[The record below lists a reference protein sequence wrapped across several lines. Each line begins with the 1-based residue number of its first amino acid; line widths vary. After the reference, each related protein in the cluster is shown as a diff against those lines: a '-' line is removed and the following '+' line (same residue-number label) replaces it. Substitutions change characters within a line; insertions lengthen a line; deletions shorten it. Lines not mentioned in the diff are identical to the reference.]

1 MGTVTSVSGGT
12 MSVTATGGM
21 MNISATLVG
30 KAIIQ
35 LDIENS
41 YLYLCNI
48 YNIMTHTLH
57 LHINI
62 FRLNL
67 LNCDCD
73 HIAEI
78 MDNFYEF

>member
-12 MSVTATGGM
+12 MSVTATGGT

-41 YLYLCNI
+41 YIYL
-48 YNIMTHTLH
+48 TLH
-57 LHINI
+57 SPINI